1 MGWSERITLLLSE
14 LNSLMVN
21 QLQRSYRRWL
31 YPLISLVVAVSIWVG
46 QPLASQA
53 FSWADLLLRG
63 IQVVQLSSL
72 NDRQEVALGQQINDE
87 ITGSQVRI
95 LRNSR
100 VTDYV
105 NQVGQRLAAKSDR
118 PNLRYTFQVVNDNSV
133 NAFAT
138 MGGYVYVHSGLLKAA
153 DNEAQLASVIGHEIG
168 HIAARH
174 AIKQMREKSVA
185 QGLLGVAGLDR
196 STAVNIGV
204 QLALDLP
211 NSRKDEYEADQ
222 RGLITLGRA
231 GYAQSQMAAFM
242 QKLVTGK
249 ASAPVFLSNHP
260 AAADR
265 VVRLRQLAQQNPTP
279 GTDGLSSGD
288 YRTRVQGV

>member
-1 MGWSERITLLLSE
+1 
-14 LNSLMVN
+14 MVN
-21 QLQRSYRRWL
+21 QLQRSYRRWF

-72 NDRQEVALGQQINDE
+72 NDRQEIAQQINDE

-118 PNLRYTFQVVNDNSV
+118 PNLRYTFQVVDDNSI

-153 DNEAQLASVIGHEIG
+153 DNEAQLASVMGHEIG

-185 QGLLGVAGLDR
+185 QGLLGAAGLDR
-196 STAVNIGV
+196 STAVNLGV

-249 ASAPVFLSNHP
+249 ASAPAFLSNHP
-260 AAADR
+260 AAAER

-279 GTDGLSSGD
+279 GTDGLNSGD
-288 YRTRVQGV
+288 YRTRVQGA

>member
-1 MGWSERITLLLSE
+1 
-14 LNSLMVN
+14 MVN
-21 QLQRSYRRWL
+21 QRFQRSYRRWF
-31 YPLISLVVAVSIWVG
+31 YPLISLVVALSIWVG

-72 NDRQEVALGQQINDE
+72 NDRQEVALGQQINAE
-87 ITGSQVRI
+87 ITGSQVR
-95 LRNSR
+95 LVRNSR
-100 VTDYV
+100 ITDYV

-118 PNLRYTFQVVNDNSV
+118 PNLRYTFQVVDADSI

-138 MGGYVYVHSGLLKAA
+138 MGGFVYVHRGLLKAA
-153 DNEAQLASVIGHEIG
+153 DNEAQLASVMGHEIG

-174 AIKQMREKSVA
+174 AIKQMREKSIA

-204 QLALDLP
+204 QLALNLP

-222 RGLITLGRA
+222 RGLATLGRA

-242 QKLVTGK
+242 QKLVSGR
-249 ASAPVFLSNHP
+249 SAPTFLSNHP
-260 AAADR
+260 AASDR
-265 VVRLRQLAQQNPTP
+265 VVRLRQLAQQNPTS
-279 GTDGLSSGD
+279 GTDGQNSAD
-288 YRTRVQGV
+288 YRSRVQGA

>member
-1 MGWSERITLLLSE
+1 MF
-14 LNSLMVN
+14 N
-21 QLQRSYRRWL
+21 QLQRSHRRWF
-31 YPLISLVVAVSIWVG
+31 YPLISLVVALSIWVG

-72 NDRQEVALGQQINDE
+72 NDRQEIALGQQINEE
-87 ITGSQVRI
+87 ITGSQVSLI
-95 LRNSR
+95 RNSR

-118 PNLRYTFQVVNDNSV
+118 PNLRYTFQVVDDSSI

-138 MGGYVYVHSGLLKAA
+138 MGGFVYIHSGLLKAA
-153 DNEAQLASVIGHEIG
+153 DNEAQLASVMGHEIG

-174 AIKQMREKSVA
+174 AIKQMREKSIA
-185 QGLLGVAGLDR
+185 QGLLGAAGLDR
-196 STAVNIGV
+196 STAVNLGV
-204 QLALDLP
+204 QLALNLP

-222 RGLITLGRA
+222 RGLVTLGRA

-242 QKLVTGK
+242 QKLVSGSK
-249 ASAPVFLSNHP
+249 SAPTFLSNHP
-260 AAADR
+260 AASDR
-265 VVRLRQLAQQNPTP
+265 VVRIRQLAQQNPTS
-279 GTDGLSSGD
+279 GTDGQNSAD
-288 YRTRVQGV
+288 YRSRVQGV